1 MRVKELQDELDV
13 ITERKVKVKQ
23 KLKLVEEKLQKEQ
36 RVKIRNQ
43 HIGHLKRVERQ
54 LKRLDIR
61 YTEIVKE
68 LIYAQEL
75 VKELEQCN
83 EELVELIDKYGVDDD
98 QVLAKVEYVNS
109 LQEKVNIYLPSQ
121 S

>member
-23 KLKLVEEKLQKEQ
+23 KLKLVEKKLQKEQ

-109 LQEKVNIYLPSQ
+109 LQEKVNIYLPFQ